1 MKENS
6 QQCLKANKLQLTR
19 FAILEGVFLKASLIV
34 ILLSMLAPGAFASE
48 ETFTPDVPV
57 VMNLGTAPYRGSV
70 SAKMILSNA
79 GPSDLTNISHS
90 VNSPAFTARNNCPK
104 VLAPQKSCKI
114 TVTFTAFFSGYASA
128 TMKVRTSD
136 KNYIVSLSAYGQD
149 DPWRN
154 MPPNPPVP
162 PRPPVFPRP

>member
-1 MKENS
+1 MK
-6 QQCLKANKLQLTR
+6 T
-19 FAILEGVFLKASLIV
+19 SLIV
-34 ILLSMLAPGAFASE
+34 ILLTLTASGAFASE
-48 ETFTPDVPV
+48 EAYTPEVPV
-57 VMNLGTAPYRGSV
+57 IMNLGTAPYRGSA

-79 GPSDLTNISHS
+79 GPSDLTNISYS
-90 VNSPAFTARNNCPK
+90 INSPAFSARDNCPK
-104 VLAPQKSCKI
+104 VLAPQKSCRI

-128 TMKVRTSD
+128 TMRVRTSD
-136 KNYIVSLSAYGQD
+136 KIYNVSLSAYGQD